1 MKDILADIYRKE
13 VGEFICL
20 HGSTNPTDQL
30 SSQPYSTLQYTDLN
44 KSEPSAEYNSDKVL
58 TEPEKPCTVYMETD
72 SEFTFPDQVYSE
84 SDQAYSEPKN
94 EYSPLAHPV
103 IEYPQPLSECT
114 EPTEEDNPPLKEYI
128 FNEVR
133 GQIYCVSED
142 AVQCSNDG
150 QHKDIPETSTFNNPR
165 YKNTANQNAKL
176 ARIFLFFLSKIPH
189 FSRLIVF
196 VITDFST

>member
-20 HGSTNPTDQL
+20 HGSTNPTDQT

-58 TEPEKPCTVYMETD
+58 TEPEKPCTVYLETD

-84 SDQAYSEPKN
+84 SDQVYSEPKN
-94 EYSPLAHPV
+94 EYSPLAHPGT
-103 IEYPQPLSECT
+103 EYPQPLSENT
-114 EPTEEDNPPLKEYI
+114 EPTEEHNPPLKEYI

-150 QHKDIPETSTFNNPR
+150 QHKDIPETSTLNNPR
-165 YKNTANQNAKL
+165 YQNTANQNAKL
-176 ARIFLFFLSKIPH
+176 ARIFDFFFPKFRIFPDWSSL
-189 FSRLIVF
+189 L
-196 VITDFST
+196 